1 MFRRLVLTAAAMLA
15 ARAAEPAAW
24 FARYLGAGNVDV
36 IEALIATSDGGELL
50 GGYTFSYGAG
60 AADGWAVKLDAFGK
74 IDWQT
79 AVGGGANDTFF
90 AALETRDGE
99 FVCAGDSLSVD
110 ADSDA
115 LVVKFDAVGRVLW
128 QRLLGGS
135 LADTGRALIETADGG
150 VLLVGSSASFGA
162 GSDDAWIVKLSANGA
177 IDWQRTYGGSGS
189 DAGYG
194 IAAAGADQF
203 VVVGETGSFG
213 DPDGDAWTFKI
224 DGSGGLLWQKSI
236 GGPNRDSANAIR
248 AIKGGFILGA
258 QTESFGA
265 GGSDAWL
272 IQLNGAGAV
281 AWQKAYGGSGAESV
295 FSVAPLSDRGLLVT
309 VETLSFGE
317 SGPAGWLLR
326 LSRNGVIEW
335 QRIYGGAGD
344 ESLYAAQ
351 ELIDGRLI
359 AAGYSDTHGTRIDA
373 LFLRL
378 AADGTIDSSC
388 GTLERASDAAAVTTN
403 AAAADTAAVSSASS
417 AGAGTANLA
426 VTRTAVKLRTIC
438 GGPDLADL
446 AGQFEAVEADGNR
459 IEAALAIRNVGASSG
474 GSSAVKIYFSKK
486 PKLKQAVLI
495 ATESIGALNAGRSTA
510 LEISGTKS
518 SQHKYLIAVLDAD
531 QDLDEESEGNNLVI
545 APLPR

>member
-1 MFRRLVLTAAAMLA
+1 MFRRLLLTAAAMLA
-15 ARAAEPAAW
+15 ARAAEPAAS

-60 AADGWAVKLDAFGK
+60 FADAWAVKLDAFGK
-74 IDWQT
+74 IEWQT

-177 IDWQRTYGGSGS
+177 IEWQRTYGGSGS

-281 AWQKAYGGSGAESV
+281 AWQKAYGGSGSDSLFGIA
-295 FSVAPLSDRGLLVT
+295 ALSDRGLLAVG
-309 VETLSFGE
+309 ETSFGQ
-317 SGPAGWLLR
+317 SGPAGWILR
-326 LSRNGVIEW
+326 VNRNGAIEW
-335 QRIYGGAGD
+335 QRIYGGAGN

-351 ELIDGRLI
+351 ELVDGRLI
-359 AAGYSDTHGTRIDA
+359 AAGYSDTYGTRVDA
-373 LFLRL
+373 LLLRL
-378 AADGTIDSSC
+378 AAGGTIDSSC
-388 GTLERASDAAAVTTN
+388 GTLESMSSAAVTNTN
-403 AAAADTAAVSSASS
+403 AAAADTAAASSAST
-417 AGAGTANLA
+417 AGAGTATFA
-426 VTRTAVKLRTIC
+426 TDGTAVKLRSIC
-438 GGPDLADL
+438 GAPDLADL
-446 AGQFEAVEADGNR
+446 DGGFTAVEADGNR
-459 IEAALAIRNVGASSG
+459 IEATLEVRNVGGKSGAAST
-474 GSSAVKIYFSKK
+474 VKLYFSKK
-486 PKLKQAVLI
+486 PKLKTSVLV
-495 ATESIGALNAGRSTA
+495 ATESIGALKDGRSTA
-510 LEISGTKS
+510 RAVSGTKS

-531 QDLDEESEGNNLVI
+531 EDLDEESEGNNLVI